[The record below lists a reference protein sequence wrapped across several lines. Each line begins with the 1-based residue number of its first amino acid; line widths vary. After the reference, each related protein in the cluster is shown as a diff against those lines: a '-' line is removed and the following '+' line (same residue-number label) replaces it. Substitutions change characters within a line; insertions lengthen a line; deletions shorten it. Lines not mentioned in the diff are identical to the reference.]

1 MLIIEKA
8 QAHKQLPASFDKDQ
22 AIKVIVSRMDLSTK
36 QLTKIYV
43 HHWKTSGVVA
53 YNAYTSA
60 LYQLTG
66 ETLRIDHTYKIAR
79 SVTAYSKDMGR
90 RVCICHY
97 IKQ

>member
-1 MLIIEKA
+1 MLIFSQA
-8 QAHKQLPASFDKDQ
+8 TAHKQLTVSFDKQQ

-60 LYQLTG
+60 LHQLTG

-79 SVTAYSKDMGR
+79 SVTAYSKDLGR
-90 RVCICHY
+90 RVCTCHFSNN
-97 IKQ
+97 